1 MCHRLRPQGVAT
13 EVWAPQEPLLLWAQP
28 PPTSPCFLA
37 ACSEMVCSA
46 PMLCLVPRTLRVLG
60 LQSVAW
66 SRAVDYFPQS
76 GRRLGDESSAAS
88 LPGQTP
94 ARESCLQ
101 LDWLYQM
108 SASWYRTCTR
118 RGARASTNR
127 RSLWAQPSRSTG
139 CEPSALRA
147 LLQGPGRTARARA
160 LLARKPVG
168 WIFTDMAF
176 ADMISFWRSK
186 VSILTYLLTSRVPFF
201 FHTCRKSKTHTT
213 TEHETSTCSITPI
226 SGSQPL
232 QPPRQPPSPLPRER
246 RRISTRAVP
255 WGSKETWRPRRR
267 C

>member
-1 MCHRLRPQGVAT
+1 MCHRLRPQEVAT

-101 LDWLYQM
+101 LDWLYRM

-139 CEPSALRA
+139 CEPCCPRA
-147 LLQGPGRTARARA
+147 STVQGAPQDGSRARGA
-160 LLARKPVG
+160 PCWLPPVR
-168 WIFTDMAF
+168 WLFKAF
-176 ADMISFWRSK
+176 ANMISFLRTK
-186 VSILTYLLTSRVPFF
+186 VSILT
-201 FHTCRKSKTHTT
+201 
-213 TEHETSTCSITPI
+213 
-226 SGSQPL
+226 
-232 QPPRQPPSPLPRER
+232 
-246 RRISTRAVP
+246 
-255 WGSKETWRPRRR
+255 
-267 C
+267 

>member
-1 MCHRLRPQGVAT
+1 MCHRLRPQGDAT

-37 ACSEMVCSA
+37 ACSETACSA

-88 LPGQTP
+88 LPEQTP

-101 LDWLYQM
+101 LDWLYRM
-108 SASWYRTCTR
+108 SASLYRTCTR

-139 CEPSALRA
+139 CEPSPRTRA
-147 LLQGPGRTARARA
+147 GVRRTARARA
-160 LLARKPVG
+160 LLAAKPVG
-168 WIFTDMAF
+168 WMYRARVLVHSLH
-176 ADMISFWRSK
+176 ALS
-186 VSILTYLLTSRVPFF
+186 SRA
-201 FHTCRKSKTHTT
+201 S
-213 TEHETSTCSITPI
+213 
-226 SGSQPL
+226 
-232 QPPRQPPSPLPRER
+232 
-246 RRISTRAVP
+246 
-255 WGSKETWRPRRR
+255 
-267 C
+267 